1 MNSRYLDIER
11 IGENH
16 VRTEDAF
23 IQLDLFRRSRVF
35 LYLLKSDK
43 RFIKYQETTVKKQQ
57 HSSNLK
63 VCWVMHE
70 LMS

>member
-1 MNSRYLDIER
+1 M
-11 IGENH
+11 
-16 VRTEDAF
+16 
-23 IQLDLFRRSRVF
+23 QLDLFRWSRVF
-35 LYLLKSDK
+35 FYLLKSDK
-43 RFIKYQETTVKKQQ
+43 QSIKYQETTVKKQE